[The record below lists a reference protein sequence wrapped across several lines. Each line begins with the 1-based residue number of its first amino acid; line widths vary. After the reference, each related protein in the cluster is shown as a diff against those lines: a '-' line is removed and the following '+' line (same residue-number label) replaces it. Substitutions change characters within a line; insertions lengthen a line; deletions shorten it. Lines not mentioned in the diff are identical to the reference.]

1 MDYEH
6 DDLRDELEHVCDWSR
21 DTARRSRHGNCDHL
35 IEDEGR
41 CDVDFRFHGYH
52 DDRHGDHREDYVLYH
67 DEGFNDQ
74 ENDLNHGNHDQ

>member
-1 MDYEH
+1 M
-6 DDLRDELEHVCDWSR
+6 
-21 DTARRSRHGNCDHL
+21 
-35 IEDEGR
+35 
-41 CDVDFRFHGYH
+41 DFRFHGYH